1 VKIWFQNKRSK
12 QKKIVKNV
20 SHHTSSS
27 SSQPPNPNLSPSSPS
42 SHHRTSR
49 LMPNKRSDSMFL
61 VKQEQDQQQQQP
73 HPSASSSS
81 SSSNPIESNPF
92 HIDAVSSSS
101 SPYGHLEY
109 TTNPTHFWS
118 LPPYVT
124 S

>member
-1 VKIWFQNKRSK
+1 
-12 QKKIVKNV
+12 
-20 SHHTSSS
+20 
-27 SSQPPNPNLSPSSPS
+27 
-42 SHHRTSR
+42 
-49 LMPNKRSDSMFL
+49 MPNKRSDSMFL
-61 VKQEQDQQQQQP
+61 VKQEQDQQEQDQQQQQQP

-118 LPPYVT
+118 FPPYVT

>member
-1 VKIWFQNKRSK
+1 
-12 QKKIVKNV
+12 
-20 SHHTSSS
+20 
-27 SSQPPNPNLSPSSPS
+27 
-42 SHHRTSR
+42 
-49 LMPNKRSDSMFL
+49 MPNKRSDSMFL
-61 VKQEQDQQQQQP
+61 VKQEQDQQEQDQQQQQQP
-73 HPSASSSS
+73 HPSAS

-109 TTNPTHFWS
+109 TTNPNHFWS